1 MGVDEVT
8 TDVATSTHS
17 MSRFVVV
24 GGAGFIGAHFVDAL
38 LGMDDVQRVR
48 VFDNFSSGRR
58 WHLEDHVNDDRFD
71 VVEDDVRNL
80 EALTMALDGFDT
92 VIHLASNP
100 DIAAAVN
107 NPLIDFD
114 QGTLLTQNVVEAMR
128 RSACELVLYA
138 SGSGVYGDL
147 GEREGT
153 ENYGPLI
160 PESTYGASKLAG
172 EALIASYCHMF
183 GMHGRAFR
191 FANVVGPR
199 QTHGVGY
206 DFVRR
211 LLADPSR
218 LNVLGDGNQ
227 SKSYIHVND
236 VIAAVLTAARAPVD
250 PFATFNVATADYI
263 TVNEIAELAV
273 EIVVGDKMSTSIM
286 YAGGDR
292 GWQGDVPIVRLNT
305 DRIRSLGWHNSLTT
319 REALRLSLGSLL
331 HDVKSGN
338 ID

>member
-1 MGVDEVT
+1 MSDDG
-8 TDVATSTHS
+8 STRHS
-17 MSRFVVV
+17 MRRVVVV
-24 GGAGFIGAHFVDAL
+24 GGAGFIGGHFVDTL
-38 LGMDDVQRVR
+38 LGMEDVKRVR
-48 VFDNFSSGRR
+48 VYDNFSSGRR
-58 WHLEDHVNDDRFD
+58 WHLEHHVNNDRFD
-71 VVEDDVRNL
+71 VVQDDVRNL
-80 EALTMALDGFDT
+80 EALTTALDGFDT
-92 VIHLASNP
+92 IIHLASNP

-153 ENYGPLI
+153 ENYGPLV

-183 GMHGRAFR
+183 GMYGRAFR

-218 LNVLGDGNQ
+218 LDVLGDGHQ

-250 PFATFNVATADYI
+250 PFSTFNVATTDYI
-263 TVNEIAELAV
+263 TVQEIADLAI
-273 EIVVGDKMSTSIM
+273 ETVVGDTLHTSIHF
-286 YAGGDR
+286 AGGDR

-305 DRIRSLGWHNSLTT
+305 DRIRGLGWINTLTT
-319 REALRLSLGSLL
+319 REALQLSLDSLL
-331 HDVKSGN
+331 RDFRSGK
-338 ID
+338 IE

>member
-1 MGVDEVT
+1 MGDNEVT
-8 TDVATSTHS
+8 SDVGTTRHS
-17 MSRFVVV
+17 MRRFVVV

-38 LGMDDVQRVR
+38 LGIEDVERVR
-48 VFDNFSSGRR
+48 VYDNFSSGRR
-58 WHLEDHVNDDRFD
+58 WHLDGHQYDHRFD
-71 VVEDDVRNL
+71 VVQEDVRNL

-100 DIAAAVN
+100 DIAAAVS

-153 ENYGPLI
+153 EDFGPLI

-183 GMHGRAFR
+183 GLHGRAFR

-206 DFVRR
+206 DFVHR
-211 LLADPSR
+211 LLSDPSH

-227 SKSYIHVND
+227 SKSYIHVSD
-236 VIAAVLTAARAPVD
+236 VISAVLTAARAPVD
-250 PFATFNVATADYI
+250 PFATFNVATTDYI
-263 TVNEIAELAV
+263 TVKEIADLA
-273 EIVVGDKMSTSIM
+273 IATVVGNTFTTSIDF
-286 YAGGDR
+286 AGGDR
-292 GWQGDVPIVRLNT
+292 GWQGDVPIVRLNS
-305 DRIRSLGWHNSLTT
+305 DRIRSLGWKNHYSA
-319 REALRLSLGSLL
+319 REAFQRSLDSLL
-331 HDVKSGN
+331 ADFQSGKFG
-338 ID
+338 

>member
-1 MGVDEVT
+1 MGVHEVT
-8 TDVATSTHS
+8 TDVGASGHS
-17 MSRFVVV
+17 MRQFVVV

-38 LGMDDVQRVR
+38 LGMDNVDRVR
-48 VFDNFSSGRR
+48 VYDNFSSGRR
-58 WHLEDHVNDDRFD
+58 WHLEHHVNDDRFD
-71 VVEDDVRNL
+71 VVQDDVRNL
-80 EALTMALDGFDT
+80 ESLTSALDGFDT

-100 DIAAAVN
+100 DIAAAVG

-128 RSACELVLYA
+128 RSACQLVLYA

-153 ENYGPLI
+153 EDYGPLI

-183 GMHGRAFR
+183 GLRGRAFR

-211 LLADPSR
+211 LLEDHSR
-218 LNVLGDGNQ
+218 LDVLGDGNQ
-227 SKSYIHVND
+227 SKSYIHVHD

-250 PFATFNVATADYI
+250 PFATFNVATTDYI
-263 TVNEIAELAV
+263 TVKEIADLAI
-273 EIVVGDKMSTSIM
+273 ETVVGNATATSIHF
-286 YAGGDR
+286 AGGER
-292 GWQGDVPIVRLNT
+292 GWRGDVPIVRLNT
-305 DRIRSLGWHNSLTT
+305 DRIRSFGWNNTLTT
-319 REALRLSLGSLL
+319 REALQNSLNSLL
-331 HDVKSGN
+331 QDIRSGN
-338 ID
+338 IK

>member
-1 MGVDEVT
+1 MSDDG
-8 TDVATSTHS
+8 STRHS
-17 MSRFVVV
+17 MRRVVVV
-24 GGAGFIGAHFVDAL
+24 GGAGFIGGHFVDTL
-38 LGMDDVQRVR
+38 LGMEDVKRVR
-48 VFDNFSSGRR
+48 VYDNFSSGRR
-58 WHLEDHVNDDRFD
+58 WHLEHHVNDDRFD
-71 VVEDDVRNL
+71 VVQDDVRNL
-80 EALTMALDGFDT
+80 EALTTALDGFDT
-92 VIHLASNP
+92 IIHLASNP
-100 DIAAAVN
+100 DIAAAVS

-183 GMHGRAFR
+183 GMYGRAFR

-218 LNVLGDGNQ
+218 LNVLGDGHQ

-236 VIAAVLTAARAPVD
+236 VIAAVLTAARAPVE
-250 PFATFNVATADYI
+250 PFSTFNVATTDYI
-263 TVNEIAELAV
+263 TVQEIADLAI
-273 EIVVGDKMSTSIM
+273 ETVVGDTLHTSIHFE
-286 YAGGDR
+286 GGDR
-292 GWQGDVPIVRLNT
+292 GWPGDVPIVRLNT
-305 DRIRSLGWHNSLTT
+305 DRIRGLGWINTLTT
-319 REALRLSLGSLL
+319 REALQLSLDSLL
-331 HDVKSGN
+331 RDFRSGK
-338 ID
+338 IE

>member
-1 MGVDEVT
+1 MS
-8 TDVATSTHS
+8 DVGSSRHS
-17 MSRFVVV
+17 MHRVVVV
-24 GGAGFIGAHFVDAL
+24 GGAGFIGAHFVDTL
-38 LGMDDVQRVR
+38 LGMDDIDRVR
-48 VFDNFSSGRR
+48 VYDNFSSGRR
-58 WHLEDHVNDDRFD
+58 WHLEHHVNDDRFD
-71 VVEDDVRNL
+71 VVSDDVRDL
-80 EALTMALDGFDT
+80 EALTTALVGFDT
-92 VIHLASNP
+92 IIHLASNP
-100 DIAAAVN
+100 DIAAAVS

-153 ENYGPLI
+153 EDYGPLV

-183 GMHGRAFR
+183 GMYGRAFR

-211 LLADPSR
+211 LLADPTR
-218 LNVLGDGNQ
+218 LNVLGDGHQ

-236 VIAAVLTAARAPVD
+236 VISAVLTAVRAPVD
-250 PFATFNVATADYI
+250 PFSTFNVATTDYI
-263 TVNEIAELAV
+263 TVKEIADLAI
-273 EIVVGDKMSTSIM
+273 ETVVGDTLSTSTHF
-286 YAGGDR
+286 AGGKR
-292 GWQGDVPIVRLNT
+292 GWKGDVPIVRLNT
-305 DRIRSLGWHNSLTT
+305 DRIRGLGWNNTFTT
-319 REALRLSLGSLL
+319 REALRRSLESLL
-331 HDVKSGN
+331 QDFRTRK
-338 ID
+338 IE